1 MGDKTS
7 LGDRMK
13 NNYENRTKQFLTR
26 RLPTIIR
33 LDGKAFHTYTRGLER
48 PFDEGLIEDMQNTTI
63 KLCEE
68 IQGCK
73 MGYTQSDEI
82 TLVLTDYD
90 KLETSAWFD
99 YNVQKM
105 TSVAA
110 SIATAWFNYFRMQRY
125 FCGNDDNIA
134 RENDNTIGEH
144 FVAGTNLEDVRDDI
158 SSFINYWPSLSR
170 PSGRLAMFDARVFQI
185 PEKEEV
191 VNCLIWRQQDAER
204 NSIQML
210 AQSLYSHKELHG
222 KNTSKLQ
229 DMCFDK
235 GHNWNN
241 LHWSK
246 KRGSLIVKTESGG
259 LGIDCPNYQTE
270 SCQEL
275 CYECK
280 KPYRTQWEVVETPI
294 FTKDRDI
301 ILNLI

>member
-1 MGDKTS
+1 M
-7 LGDRMK
+7 
-13 NNYENRTKQFLTR
+13 
-26 RLPTIIR
+26 
-33 LDGKAFHTYTRGLER
+33 LER